1 MANKT
6 KVIRSV
12 DSTPQNFTP
21 LSNKLLQNNKLSLDT
36 RGLLCFLISLPSDWI
51 VYKENIQKQL
61 GFGRKRM
68 DRMWSEAKKGGYLQT
83 EKYREDNGT
92 WNYTYIISD
101 VPLTNVPSSTAALSN
116 VGSSTAGKGG
126 TIISKQEKSNNK
138 ENNNK
143 MYIPSTNSLEASE
156 FKVDNY
162 KRKPEYKDEL
172 SLMMAQQFDE
182 MFKDI

>member
-36 RGLLCFLISLPSDWI
+36 RGLLCFLISLPSDWV

-61 GFGRKRM
+61 GFGRKKM

-126 TIISKQEKSNNK
+126 TIISKQEESNNK
-138 ENNNK
+138 ENNINK
-143 MYIPSTNSLEASE
+143 KVYSLATIASTDSLSTEEPTPSYSE
-156 FKVDNY
+156 LFHLGISPEDYLNKNY
-162 KRKPEYKDEL
+162 K
-172 SLMMAQQFDE
+172 
-182 MFKDI
+182 I

>member
-12 DSTPQNFTP
+12 DSTPQNYTP

-36 RGLLCFLISLPSDWI
+36 RGLLCFLISLPSDWV

-61 GFGRKRM
+61 GFGRKKM

-138 ENNNK
+138 QNNNK
-143 MYIPSTNSLEASE
+143 VYIPSTNSLEASE
-156 FKVDNY
+156 FKGDNLKY
-162 KRKPEYKDEL
+162 KPEYKDSL
-172 SLMMAQQFDE
+172 SIQMAQQFDE
-182 MFKDI
+182 LFKDV

>member
-12 DSTPQNFTP
+12 DSTPQNYTP

-36 RGLLCFLISLPSDWI
+36 RGLLCFIISLPPDWV

-61 GFGRKRM
+61 GFGRKKM

-83 EKYREDNGT
+83 EKYRESNGT

-101 VPLTNVPSSTAALSN
+101 VPLTNGPSSTAALSN

-126 TIISKQEKSNNK
+126 TIINKQEESNNK

-143 MYIPSTNSLEASE
+143 EYIPSTNSLEASE
-156 FKVDNY
+156 YKVDNF
-162 KRKPEYKDEL
+162 KRKPEYKDKL
-172 SLMMAQQFDE
+172 SLQIINKIDE